1 MTYKEG
7 DFDSENMMVPQMVKE
22 ELLISREPALP
33 WPHGEDRNQNPLSAS
48 VWAGET
54 GGGSGVGQRGVLG
67 REGHW
72 VNSLPLPTPGLLLGV
87 PDGDFQH
94 QLWRDLEELRVVA
107 VSLEQERQD
116 IKAASWGFP
125 ALLYADL
132 QAKPPG
138 QTTEPQALQRQ
149 QR

>member
-1 MTYKEG
+1 
-7 DFDSENMMVPQMVKE
+7 MVRTGTKTPFQ
-22 ELLISREPALP
+22 
-33 WPHGEDRNQNPLSAS
+33 PLSGLERQEGAL
-48 VWAGET
+48 
-54 GGGSGVGQRGVLG
+54 GSG
-67 REGHW
+67 REGHG
-72 VNSLPLPTPGLLLGV
+72 VNSLPLPFPMPGLLLGV

-107 VSLEQERQD
+107 IGLEQERQD

-149 QR
+149 QRRGEGQRSQGPPPQRPPPLEAPGQATSFMKFSLTSSRN

>member
-1 MTYKEG
+1 
-7 DFDSENMMVPQMVKE
+7 MVRIGTKTPFQPV
-22 ELLISREPALP
+22 
-33 WPHGEDRNQNPLSAS
+33 
-48 VWAGET
+48 
-54 GGGSGVGQRGVLG
+54 SGLERQERAPGLG

-107 VSLEQERQD
+107 VGLEQERQD